1 MCQSFSKRSIKIT
14 TGCVLGL
21 PAGIW
26 PELFFSFVNTN
37 LTLSLSSPSFQAQ
50 IYNLCSER
58 TYNYHKF
65 FKRVTTFPFDDHNPP
80 PFEVIKEFCC
90 SVHEWLSKDKKNVAV
105 IHCKAGKGRTGL
117 MICSYLIH
125 SDHCQ
130 TSQRALELFG
140 DKRTYDKKGVTIP
153 SQRRYVEYYGVLVS
167 KRIEYN
173 SKKLNLSLIEIR
185 NLNLQGLNSIQLSV
199 NIYSNRLKANL
210 KAMQNPIELC
220 ADVQKNGSGR
230 KNSGRR
236 KEIYKCSLSKSCK
249 TEGVYFQNFQAGVV
263 LEGDIRIDIYTQRTV
278 SGKTK
283 LFSFWFNTAFVGP
296 PDPAAKAEFE
306 NLSSSSISTAN
317 SDRHRHNS
325 MINNPTINHSVISNS
340 VINNLNSLSFKT
352 SGGEE
357 GNHSANSSISS
368 VCSNTS
374 LNSSSSDLYPTSV
387 PSATTAAQQPH
398 QTPSGDHR
406 VPVAGSTTTSNGS
419 ATLTERSTQPNIAPQ
434 SDQPASEMA
443 RNRSEANINSSFES
457 SISSSTP
464 DALLFTSNNGN
475 CQSSISDLK
484 ESRSGIKHI
493 LSRRHRPN
501 HGKAG
506 QTLNGRSKGSHNSS
520 QASSSSNLILNSSS
534 NNSSQIL
541 GNKLINNNNFT
552 DSSCSNTTAS
562 SSRLSTPLSSNNAS
576 RHRFNSGPATDTSA
590 TNEKRYVFFA
600 LLLSWTHSFEHDEWM
615 AHSLDP
621 LNSVYCFLWSTSFSI
636 C

>member
-1 MCQSFSKRSIKIT
+1 M
-14 TGCVLGL
+14 
-21 PAGIW
+21 
-26 PELFFSFVNTN
+26 
-37 LTLSLSSPSFQAQ
+37 
-50 IYNLCSER
+50 
-58 TYNYHKF
+58 
-65 FKRVTTFPFDDHNPP
+65 TTFPFDDHNPP

-90 SVHEWLSKDKKNVAV
+90 SVHEWLSKDKNNVAV

-125 SDHCQ
+125 SDHCP
-130 TSQRALELFG
+130 TPQRALELFG
-140 DKRTYDKKGVTIP
+140 DKRTHDKKGVTIP
-153 SQRRYVEYYGVLVS
+153 SQRRYVEYYGDLVS

-199 NIYSNRLKANL
+199 NVYSNRLKANF
-210 KAMQNPIELC
+210 KAMQNPAELC
-220 ADVQKNGSGR
+220 ADVQKNGGGSR
-230 KNSGRR
+230 KNNGRR

-249 TEGVYFQNFQAGVV
+249 TDGVYFQNFQAGVV

-283 LFSFWFNTAFVGP
+283 LFSFWFNTAFVRP
-296 PDPAAKAEFE
+296 PDAAAKADFE
-306 NLSSSSISTAN
+306 NLSSSSVSSTAN

-325 MINNPTINHSVISNS
+325 MINHPTMPHSVISSS

-387 PSATTAAQQPH
+387 PAAVAAAAQPH
-398 QTPSGDHR
+398 QTSSGEHGD
-406 VPVAGSTTTSNGS
+406 PAAGSTTTSNGS
-419 ATLTERSTQPNIAPQ
+419 ATITESTTQPNNAPQ
-434 SDQPASEMA
+434 SDQPVSEIA
-443 RNRSEANINSSFES
+443 RNRSEANIDSSFES
-457 SISSSTP
+457 SISSTTP

-484 ESRSGIKHI
+484 ESSRSGIKHI
-493 LSRRHRPN
+493 LSRRHQP
-501 HGKAG
+501 GPKTG

-520 QASSSSNLILNSSS
+520 QASSSSNLVLNCSGGLLGNSS

-541 GNKLINNNNFT
+541 GNKLNNFT

-590 TNEKRYVFFA
+590 TNEKR
-600 LLLSWTHSFEHDEWM
+600 
-615 AHSLDP
+615 
-621 LNSVYCFLWSTSFSI
+621 
-636 C
+636 